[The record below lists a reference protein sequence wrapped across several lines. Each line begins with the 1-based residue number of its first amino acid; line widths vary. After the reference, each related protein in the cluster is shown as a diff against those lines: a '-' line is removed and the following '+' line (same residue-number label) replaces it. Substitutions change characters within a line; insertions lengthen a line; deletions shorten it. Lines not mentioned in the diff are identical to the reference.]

1 MSKICFHDFDYFS
14 RENSLVTYRNQN
26 KHCDLTE
33 KNPTFKIQLYSRE
46 NSLDTY

>member
-1 MSKICFHDFDYFS
+1 MVTFKIQQFS
-14 RENSLVTYRNQN
+14 REKVLDTYWNQN